1 MYIFQTNIH
10 INILVH
16 KQNDHSLH
24 HFFRNKYGPIDS
36 QEEAKPQLIK
46 IEETFA
52 ENAII
57 QEDIEPLIGHGR
69 VGKG

>member
-1 MYIFQTNIH
+1 MTILYIIY
-10 INILVH
+10 
-16 KQNDHSLH
+16 
-24 HFFRNKYGPIDS
+24 FRNKYGPIDS
-36 QEEAKPQLIK
+36 QEEAKPQIIK